1 MEDLLNNM
9 NNHLT
14 KKSELII
21 DALQYAH
28 DHNMD
33 INNDSDVQRILE
45 VLDPDHK
52 EDVAEF
58 CELLKTSDT
67 FLGMKARDIQAKSPV
82 LN

>member
-9 NNHLT
+9 NNQLT
-14 KKSELII
+14 KKSELVI

-28 DHNMD
+28 DHNLD
-33 INNDSDVQRILE
+33 INVRDDVEKILE

-52 EDVAEF
+52 ENIAEF

-67 FLGMKARDIQAKSPV
+67 FLGMKARDIQAKKPV